1 LLNET
6 ILILYYS
13 YPMLVITVLRHVD
26 TILSRFMSTM
36 KIVLPRRPTL
46 EFLESW
52 LSVLIDQRGIVRR
65 YVLALTTDR
74 KNVVTQE
81 GDGDI
86 RTYV

>member
-1 LLNET
+1 
-6 ILILYYS
+6 
-13 YPMLVITVLRHVD
+13 VITVLRHVD

>member
-1 LLNET
+1 MLNET